1 MSESMIAAGDWDTV
15 AAEYVLGTLEADE
28 RSAAKSLLAEDE
40 GFAGKVKV
48 WERRLGEL
56 HLMVEPVEPEPD
68 IWQRIKAKLPV
79 QPDPVI
85 ALPQIEPELGPKVEP
100 EVESKVEPEVE
111 PEVKPAVLADA
122 GLEASTEVLAEAE
135 PAPAS
140 EPGSLEPERPLDPP
154 PELKP
159 SHVAEAPTI
168 AAETIPEAAA
178 APAPGPEAPA
188 DQEAAFLSL
197 EASLRR
203 LANETSAEAISRPT
217 IETRLTPAEATAAS
231 APAVSA
237 VPSAQSAPAAAQPD
251 QKLLVVRR
259 RLVRWRAVAG
269 LLLLAILAAAALP
282 ALWKYVPERVPPAL
296 RPLALMRLIGVTID
310 TSSALRVPA
319 PPESQF
325 DE

>member
-79 QPDPVI
+79 EPDPVI

-100 EVESKVEPEVE
+100 EVEPKVE
-111 PEVKPAVLADA
+111 PAVLADA

-135 PAPAS
+135 PAPTS
-140 EPGSLEPERPLDPP
+140 EPSSLQPERTLDPP

-168 AAETIPEAAA
+168 AAETIPEAGA
-178 APAPGPEAPA
+178 APVPGPEAPA

-203 LANETSAEAISRPT
+203 LANESSAEAISRPT
-217 IETRLTPAEATAAS
+217 IETRLTPAEPTAAP

-269 LLLLAILAAAALP
+269 FLLLAILAGAALP

>member
-1 MSESMIAAGDWDTV
+1 MSESMIAAGDWDTL
-15 AAEYVLGTLEADE
+15 AAEYVLGTLDADE

-68 IWQRIKAKLPV
+68 IWQRIKTKLPV
-79 QPDPVI
+79 QPEPVI
-85 ALPQIEPELGPKVEP
+85 ALPQLEPEIGPKIEP
-100 EVESKVEPEVE
+100 
-111 PEVKPAVLADA
+111 AVVPDA
-122 GLEASTEVLAEAE
+122 GLESSAERLTESQ
-135 PAPAS
+135 PAPTS
-140 EPGSLEPERPLDPP
+140 EPTLESERKLEPP
-154 PELKP
+154 PEPKP
-159 SHVAEAPTI
+159 AHVAEATII
-168 AAETIPEAAA
+168 AAETIPETNA
-178 APAPGPEAPA
+178 APAAAPEAPA
-188 DQEAAFLSL
+188 DQEAASRSL

-203 LANETSAEAISRPT
+203 LATEISAEAMAPPA
-217 IETRLTPAEATAAS
+217 IEAKLEPAEATAAP

-237 VPSAQSAPAAAQPD
+237 VPPAQSAPAAQPD

-259 RLVRWRAVAG
+259 SLVRWRAVAG

-282 ALWKYVPERVPPAL
+282 ALWKYVPERVPPVL

-310 TSSALRVPA
+310 TSPTLREPA